1 MKYMLDTNIIAYIRN
16 SKPEGVLEHFKKYS
30 AGELCISAITLAE
43 LEYGICNSS
52 RPEQNQFALLGL
64 LSKID
69 ILPFDDTAALEYG
82 KIRYE
87 LKQKGQMIG
96 ANDLLIAAHAKALNL
111 ILVTNNVKEFERVEG
126 LQIENWVI

>member
-16 SKPEGVLEHFKKYS
+16 SKPEGVSEHFKKYS
-30 AGELCISAITLAE
+30 VGDLCISTME